1 MRSFRRGVLITG
13 LGVAGLL
20 LAAVFAFIGPR
31 PGVAACMGLS
41 SQSALERCLA
51 DAMVAAGSPS
61 EAAITLGEV
70 LDDDEVQL
78 ACHEASHEAGTRLY
92 RDTDGVSAFLTDPV
106 AGVCEW
112 GLEHG
117 LLSAMV
123 AGTPSRV
130 ELEGLLEV
138 CGGAADRGV
147 QQACGDSVGH
157 AVWEVER
164 AFPDGVG
171 LCMAAPSP
179 VGDACVSGVFMQLYR
194 PVAPSSAGDAVW
206 SPPLSRGEV
215 LDLCRD
221 LGAPRAEEACAAA
234 AHYAFAPD
242 LQAARDE
249 VLDASDRTAAA
260 GEIFVPILEDGLE
273 FCTGFAGPGAERC
286 AMELSRYALQM
297 LRYLPSDP
305 VEALVCGRVPAG
317 TVLSHCRNA
326 AAVILSGS

>member
-1 MRSFRRGVLITG
+1 MRSFRRGVL
-13 LGVAGLL
+13 LASLVVAGLL
-20 LAAVFAFIGPR
+20 LATVFAFTGPR
-31 PGVAACMGLS
+31 PSVDACRGLS

-51 DAMVAAGSPS
+51 DAMVAAGSPP
-61 EAAITLGEV
+61 EAARALGEA
-70 LDDDEVQL
+70 LDTDETQL

-92 RDTDGVSAFLTDPV
+92 QDVETVSAFLTDPV
-106 AGVCEW
+106 SGVCEW
-112 GLEHG
+112 GMVHG

-123 AGTPSRV
+123 ADAPSRTA
-130 ELEGLLEV
+130 LEGLLEV
-138 CGGAADRGV
+138 CGELPDRGV

-157 AVWEVER
+157 AVWEVEQ
-164 AFPDGVG
+164 AFSDGVD

-194 PVAPSSAGDAVW
+194 PVAPSSAGDTGW

-215 LDLCRD
+215 LKLCRD
-221 LGAPRAEEACAAA
+221 LGTSRAEEACGAA

-242 LQAARDE
+242 LQTARDE
-249 VLDASDRTAAA
+249 VLAAPDRQSAA
-260 GEIFVPILEDGLE
+260 GEVFVPVLEDGLE
-273 FCTGFAGPGAERC
+273 FCEGFASTGAERC

-297 LRYLPSDP
+297 LRYLPSAS
-305 VEALVCGRVPAG
+305 VKELVCGRVPAG